1 MQLLRLQIIRTMPS
15 DYGELELLVDQVLV
29 RVVLMAL
36 LIITVRVGVIRIS
49 IEVVLVTVEAN
60 PAIIGV
66 ILVAIEVTVTVTTIG
81 SPFFISICL
90 NQTYETQSPLCQ
102 TPMPSDKREKVP
114 LVQRMFSS
122 GTSALITKTIV
133 TPFDVIKT
141 YLQVF

>member
-1 MQLLRLQIIRTMPS
+1 MQLLRLQIIRTMSS

-36 LIITVRVGVIRIS
+36 LIITVRV
-49 IEVVLVTVEAN
+49 
-60 PAIIGV
+60 GV